1 LGTPKKV
8 VGPDNPMTRILFACV
23 ANSCRSQM
31 AEAFCR
37 ELGTEVECAS
47 AGSRPGHGVHT
58 GAQQAMAELDIDIS
72 GQKAKGFAELR
83 SQRFDYFVS
92 MGCGETCPLWPGAR
106 VLRWEIPD
114 T

>member
-1 LGTPKKV
+1 V
-8 VGPDNPMTRILFACV
+8 TRILFACV

-37 ELGTEVECAS
+37 ELGQGVECAS
-47 AGSRPGHGVHT
+47 AGSQPGHGVHA
-58 GAQQAMAELDIDIS
+58 GAQQAMAELGIDIS
-72 GQKAKGFAELR
+72 EQQAKEFEELR
-83 SQRFDYFVS
+83 NRRFDYFVS
-92 MGCGETCPLWPGAR
+92 MGCGEACPFWPGAR